1 LILKE
6 KWKGLH
12 PLPAYFIRLPSQ
24 KKHMPP
30 AIKDI
35 KKLVI
40 LAIASDDELM
50 EQLVLKGG
58 HAIEY
63 IQQRQNRLSRTSND
77 FDFSMERS
85 FDGDLAGVT
94 ARLERAITNTF
105 SENGLH
111 VFDYTFLKVPSTVS
125 EDVKDIWGGYQL
137 SFKLATPE
145 NLAKASGDLNMLRR
159 LALPVQ
165 SMGSTRIEIDISK
178 FEYVTG
184 KQELSV
190 DGFRLYIY
198 SPEMIVFEKLRAI
211 CQQHPAYAQVIP
223 GHAPRPRARDFYDIP
238 GLVDQFQIDPSTP
251 ESKELITFI
260 FEAKRVPLD
269 FIRNI
274 RDHLDIHRAD
284 WPNLVETLPGPERVE
299 TGSFE
304 DHARFIIDLFEPLTV
319 P

>member
-1 LILKE
+1 
-6 KWKGLH
+6 
-12 PLPAYFIRLPSQ
+12 
-24 KKHMPP
+24 MPP

-40 LAIASDDELM
+40 LAIASEDELM

-58 HAIEY
+58 HAIEF
-63 IQQRQNRLSRTSND
+63 IQQRQNRLSRISND
-77 FDFSMERS
+77 FDFSMENS
-85 FDGDLAGVT
+85 FDGDLAGVIV
-94 ARLERAITNTF
+94 RLERAITSTF
-105 SENGLH
+105 AENGLH
-111 VFDYTFLKVPSTVS
+111 VFDYTFLEVPSMVS

-145 NLAKASGDLNMLRR
+145 NLAKASGDLDMLRR

-165 SMGSTRIEIDISK
+165 STGSTRIEIDISK

-184 KQELSV
+184 KQEHSV
-190 DGFRLYIY
+190 DGFRFYIY

-211 CQQHPAYAQVIP
+211 CQQHPAYAGIIP

-238 GLVDQFQIDPSTP
+238 GLMDQFQIDPSTP
-251 ESKELITFI
+251 DNKELITFI

-274 RDHLDIHRAD
+274 RDHLGIHRAD
-284 WPNLVETLPGPERVE
+284 WPNLLETLPAPERTE
-299 TGSFE
+299 ARSFE
-304 DHARFIIDLFEPLTV
+304 DYACFIMGLFGPLTF

>member
-1 LILKE
+1 
-6 KWKGLH
+6 
-12 PLPAYFIRLPSQ
+12 
-24 KKHMPP
+24 
-30 AIKDI
+30 
-35 KKLVI
+35 
-40 LAIASDDELM
+40 M

-63 IQQRQNRLSRTSND
+63 IQRQRNRISRTSND

-85 FDGDLAGVT
+85 FDADLAGVSL
-94 ARLERAITNTF
+94 RLERTITSTF
-105 SENGLH
+105 AENGLQ
-111 VFDYTFLKVPSTVS
+111 VFDYVFLEVPSKVS

-145 NLAKASGDLNMLRR
+145 NVAKAGGDPDKLRR

-165 SMGSTRIEIDISK
+165 STGSTRIEIDISK

-190 DGFRLYIY
+190 NGFRIYIY

-211 CQQHPAYAQVIP
+211 CQQHPAYAAVIP

-238 GLVDQFQIDPSTP
+238 GLMDQFQIDPSTADN
-251 ESKELITFI
+251 KELITAI

-284 WPNLVETLPGPERVE
+284 WPNLVETLPAPERVE
-299 TGSFE
+299 LKSFE
-304 DHARFIIDLFEPLTV
+304 DHARFITDLFEPLTF